1 MKSLQ
6 LFQPSPDTLYTLD
19 ATARLAD
26 MSRHAIIVCAKRGL
40 ISSYRD
46 ELGAYYFDDNAI
58 RVLRS
63 IQHLHV
69 IYGFNLSGI
78 KMVLDLLKEVERLQ
92 AEVRSLRR

>member
-6 LFQPSPDTLYTLD
+6 LFQPSPDTLYTVD
-19 ATARLAD
+19 ATARLTD
-26 MSRHAIIVCAKRGL
+26 MSRHTIIVCAKRGL
-40 ISSYRD
+40 ISSCQD

-58 RVLRS
+58 GVLRS

-69 IYGFNLSGI
+69 VYGFNLSGI

-92 AEVRSLRR
+92 AEVRFLRR